1 MENTDIQVVTAQPQ
15 NAMMTLKNVTDRVN
29 LVHEALKKVMV
40 NDTHYGK
47 VPGCGEKMV
56 LLKPGAD
63 LLAMMFRLTP
73 SFTVTKTAMEGG
85 HREYEVVCTM
95 TGPDG
100 TVLGQGVGS
109 GCTMEKKYRYR
120 TEWHGKEKRMVENPD
135 IADVYNCVTPDTR
148 VLTQDLQ
155 WVPAGEIQSGDMLIG
170 VEENMTSEY
179 ARHFTTGEATVHGLR
194 MDAIYEIA
202 LEDGRTVRCN
212 GEHKWLVK
220 KVGLKGTE
228 WVPTADIYKE
238 ISERKGRPRSWTVM
252 SVCAPWSE
260 DKSKEAGYLAGL
272 LDADGSLAMAQ
283 LIVLFAQQENTVLA
297 RMQAGLTERGYQFGI
312 GSCKTEHALE
322 KCVSHKQV
330 YSLRVRGGLT
340 EQIRLLGTIRPP
352 RLLERWIAFMAQA
365 NRRLEGRGS
374 GTGRPVK
381 IISVKSIGK
390 GEVVSLGTSCR
401 TYIAEGLVCH
411 NTVLK
416 MAKKRA
422 HVDATLTVT
431 GAADL
436 FTQDLIENEDGDEKS
451 ARPPVAMPSAKPA
464 PANTDAPVEGEILEG
479 IVEDVA
485 VKSGEKNGKPWTR
498 YGIKIGKE
506 FYNTF
511 SDTIGNTAQ
520 ECRGTTVKLT
530 WKANGNFKDAVAI
543 DPILD
548 ANDKAVDAVM

>member
-1 MENTDIQVVTAQPQ
+1 MENSTAIEVVTQPQ
-15 NAMMTLKNVTDRVN
+15 GAMMTLKNVTDRVN

-100 TVLGQGVGS
+100 TILGQGVGS

-135 IADVYNCVTPDTR
+135 IADVY
-148 VLTQDLQ
+148 
-155 WVPAGEIQSGDMLIG
+155 
-170 VEENMTSEY
+170 
-179 ARHFTTGEATVHGLR
+179 
-194 MDAIYEIA
+194 
-202 LEDGRTVRCN
+202 
-212 GEHKWLVK
+212 
-220 KVGLKGTE
+220 
-228 WVPTADIYKE
+228 
-238 ISERKGRPRSWTVM
+238 
-252 SVCAPWSE
+252 
-260 DKSKEAGYLAGL
+260 
-272 LDADGSLAMAQ
+272 
-283 LIVLFAQQENTVLA
+283 
-297 RMQAGLTERGYQFGI
+297 
-312 GSCKTEHALE
+312 
-322 KCVSHKQV
+322 
-330 YSLRVRGGLT
+330 
-340 EQIRLLGTIRPP
+340 
-352 RLLERWIAFMAQA
+352 
-365 NRRLEGRGS
+365 
-374 GTGRPVK
+374 
-381 IISVKSIGK
+381 
-390 GEVVSLGTSCR
+390 
-401 TYIAEGLVCH
+401 

-451 ARPPVAMPSAKPA
+451 ARPPVSMPTEKPIA
-464 PANTDAPVEGEILEG
+464 PAAECVTG

-485 VKSGEKNGKPWTR
+485 TKSGEKNGKPWTR

-511 SDTIGNTAQ
+511 SDTIGATAM
-520 ECRGTTVKLT
+520 ECKGTTVKLT

-543 DPILD
+543 EPVLD
-548 ANDKAVDAVM
+548 ANDAAVDAAM

>member
-1 MENTDIQVVTAQPQ
+1 MENSTAIEVVTQPQ
-15 NAMMTLKNVTDRVN
+15 GAMMTLKNVTDRVN

-135 IADVYNCVTPDTR
+135 IADVYN
-148 VLTQDLQ
+148 
-155 WVPAGEIQSGDMLIG
+155 
-170 VEENMTSEY
+170 
-179 ARHFTTGEATVHGLR
+179 
-194 MDAIYEIA
+194 
-202 LEDGRTVRCN
+202 
-212 GEHKWLVK
+212 
-220 KVGLKGTE
+220 
-228 WVPTADIYKE
+228 
-238 ISERKGRPRSWTVM
+238 
-252 SVCAPWSE
+252 
-260 DKSKEAGYLAGL
+260 
-272 LDADGSLAMAQ
+272 
-283 LIVLFAQQENTVLA
+283 
-297 RMQAGLTERGYQFGI
+297 
-312 GSCKTEHALE
+312 
-322 KCVSHKQV
+322 
-330 YSLRVRGGLT
+330 
-340 EQIRLLGTIRPP
+340 
-352 RLLERWIAFMAQA
+352 
-365 NRRLEGRGS
+365 
-374 GTGRPVK
+374 
-381 IISVKSIGK
+381 
-390 GEVVSLGTSCR
+390 
-401 TYIAEGLVCH
+401 
-411 NTVLK
+411 TVLK

-436 FTQDLIENEDGDEKS
+436 FTQDLIENEDGDEKPS
-451 ARPPVAMPSAKPA
+451 RPPVSMPTETHAKVA
-464 PANTDAPVEGEILEG
+464 PKPVEGEIIEG

-485 VKSGEKNGKPWTR
+485 TKSGEKNGKPWTR

-511 SDTIGNTAQ
+511 SDTIGATAM
-520 ECRGTTVKLT
+520 ECKGTTVKLT

-543 DPILD
+543 EPVLD
-548 ANDKAVDAVM
+548 ANDAAVDAAM